1 MQNSKILLVTTLSVG
16 SLGLAL
22 AAGCSSSSSPA
33 TNNTGDSGE
42 TSSSS
47 SSGGTT
53 SSSGAA
59 EAAAAACMSAAV
71 CGTGEICCGVS
82 PEGSACQAAPC
93 GSTPLGPIQ
102 LCATSAECI
111 PATDVC
117 QVNAALM
124 AALSISIMTCQ
135 AAGDGGTTTKDGGE
149 AGAGEGGSSSG
160 GDSGGDSAAS
170 DAPTGG

>member
-22 AAGCSSSSSPA
+22 ASGCSSSSTPST
-33 TNNTGDSGE
+33 TNTDAGE
-42 TSSSS
+42 SSSSS

-53 SSSGAA
+53 SSSSSGAA

-71 CGTGEICCGVS
+71 CGTGEICCGIS
-82 PEGSACQAAPC
+82 PEGSACQAPPC

-102 LCATSAECI
+102 LCATAAECV

-117 QVNAALM
+117 TVDVALM
-124 AALSISIMTCQ
+124 AALSISITTCQ
-135 AAGDGGTTTKDGGE
+135 AAGDGGTAATKDGGE
-149 AGAGEGGSSSG
+149 AGTSAGGSSSG
-160 GDSGGDSAAS
+160 VDSGATAA
-170 DAPTGG
+170 PPGG